1 MQAFQLR
8 KLHEALRLVWRTA
21 HPDGMRREL
30 PPDEKLRQKA
40 QERAGRPAGSPDQF
54 KRFDM
59 QKGLTTK
66 IMDMTEI
73 IVAVTTGI
81 AVALSALTIGAFL
94 SYCAKNSKLLK
105 GKKK

>member
-1 MQAFQLR
+1 
-8 KLHEALRLVWRTA
+8 
-21 HPDGMRREL
+21 
-30 PPDEKLRQKA
+30 
-40 QERAGRPAGSPDQF
+40 
-54 KRFDM
+54 
-59 QKGLTTK
+59 
-66 IMDMTEI
+66 MDMIEI

>member
-1 MQAFQLR
+1 
-8 KLHEALRLVWRTA
+8 
-21 HPDGMRREL
+21 MRRKL
-30 PPDEKLRQKA
+30 PPDEKLRQEA
-40 QERAGRPAGSPDQF
+40 QERAGGPAGSPDQF
-54 KRFDM
+54 RKYGM

-66 IMDMTEI
+66 IMDMIEI

-94 SYCAKNSKLLK
+94 RYCAKNSKHFN

>member
-1 MQAFQLR
+1 
-8 KLHEALRLVWRTA
+8 
-21 HPDGMRREL
+21 
-30 PPDEKLRQKA
+30 
-40 QERAGRPAGSPDQF
+40 
-54 KRFDM
+54 M
-59 QKGLTTK
+59 QKGLTSK

-94 SYCAKNSKLLK
+94 RYCAKNSKLLK

>member
-1 MQAFQLR
+1 
-8 KLHEALRLVWRTA
+8 
-21 HPDGMRREL
+21 MRREL
-30 PPDEKLRQKA
+30 PQDEKRQED
-40 QERAGRPAGSPDQF
+40 QERAGGPAGSPDQF
-54 KRFDM
+54 RRFGM

-66 IMDMTEI
+66 IMNMTEI

-94 SYCAKNSKLLK
+94 RYCAKNSKHFN

>member
-1 MQAFQLR
+1 
-8 KLHEALRLVWRTA
+8 
-21 HPDGMRREL
+21 MRREL
-30 PPDEKLRQKA
+30 PTYGKLRQEA
-40 QERAGRPAGSPDQF
+40 QERAGGPAGSPDQF
-54 KRFDM
+54 RKYGM

-66 IMDMTEI
+66 IMDMIEI

-94 SYCAKNSKLLK
+94 RYCAKNSKLLK